1 MKADLVIGDFASLPE
16 EFLVVAA
23 EYLLALLDRKS
34 DLSSYE
40 LTSRGREKVE
50 RTMGFLR
57 DSQHVS
63 VRAAMARMDGGTGA
77 VWLPRDEPSSAEE
90 EEEEV
95 GDRRAGGLGDEAP
108 YSLAGSGRLSE
119 SITAEDRDL
128 SERLRRLKAAL
139 RGEKAEHSVA
149 STSTSTP
156 SRVDTGAE
164 DTSSSSD
171 ESSDTEAEAE
181 APSEGE
187 GEQRAEE
194 GGRDD
199 GGGHREEVTAQEDEE
214 VVVVPLDSPS
224 PSSSSS
230 SGSDSDSDYSEGSRP
245 ATCPAA
251 VQLHVKRGAVL
262 HKFFS
267 SWMAVVQTEL
277 FRRQR
282 SRTLRRLFVRNQK
295 VRRAKSSLRGWM
307 LVAKQKKILG
317 LCVTKWPGI
326 RLHQVF
332 DAWRVVAR
340 KRHRNNRLACRSHS
354 RRLRYFL
361 LWCFRVWRAQLGERV
376 YGEYGDLRARVM
388 LLEEEQQELLGQ
400 EREARGYRDHLY
412 SVLAQVAEIGV
423 NLLRVENGGEA
434 LIECCQKVETIL
446 KLNSAYV
453 PQEALDA
460 AMANIDFGAAATPHS
475 ATPKGQSNATAGNGA
490 GGGTLIN
497 QIKNFLVQS
506 IN

>member
-90 EEEEV
+90 EEEEEV

-139 RGEKAEHSVA
+139 RGERAEHSVA

-475 ATPKGQSNATAGNGA
+475 ATPKGRSNATAGNGA
-490 GGGTLIN
+490 G
-497 QIKNFLVQS
+497 
-506 IN
+506 